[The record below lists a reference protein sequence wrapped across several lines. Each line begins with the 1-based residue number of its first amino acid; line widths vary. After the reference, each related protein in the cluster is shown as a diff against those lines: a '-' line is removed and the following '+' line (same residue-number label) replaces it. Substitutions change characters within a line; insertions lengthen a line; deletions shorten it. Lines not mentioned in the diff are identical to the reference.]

1 MEKVDAVIIGA
12 GVVGLAVGARLA
24 KLKRSLYIIE
34 RHSSFGQETSSRNSE
49 VIHAGIYYP
58 TQTLKAQL
66 CVKGNRML
74 YEICAKNNIGHRK
87 IQKLIVATD
96 AREEKD
102 LSKLLEKGIKN
113 GVADLKILSK
123 TEFKKIE
130 PNIEGRVA
138 IHSPSTGI
146 IDTHNLMKYFEY
158 CVKNDGGEVTYNCT
172 VSELKKVSGG
182 YEVSVKDSSGDT
194 FKFHA
199 GVVINSAGLESD
211 TIAQMLGIDT
221 KKQNYCLKYCKG
233 QYFRV
238 VNSSKCNL
246 TNRLI
251 YPVPHEKITSLGV
264 HITKDLSGGMRL
276 GPDAHYIER
285 NNINYEVDVN
295 QRNGFFTSAIKLL
308 PFLTEEDLIPDTA
321 GIRPKL
327 QGKDENFRDFVI
339 REESDLGFPG
349 FINLVGIES
358 PGLTSAPAIAEY
370 VARILEPL
378 LS

>member
-1 MEKVDAVIIGA
+1 MEKVDIVIIGA
-12 GVVGLAVGARLA
+12 GVVGLAIGAKLA
-24 KLKRSLYIIE
+24 KLERSLYVIE
-34 RHSSFGQETSSRNSE
+34 RHGSYGQETSSRNSE

-58 TQTLKAQL
+58 TGTLKAQL

-74 YEICAKNNIGHRK
+74 YEICAKNNIGYRK

-96 AREEKD
+96 AKEEKD
-102 LSKLLEKGIKN
+102 LSKLLERGIKN
-113 GVADLKILSK
+113 GVSDLKILSK
-123 TEFKKIE
+123 TEFKEVE
-130 PNIEGRVA
+130 PNIEGLAA

-146 IDTHNLMKYFEY
+146 IDTHSLMKYFEY
-158 CVKNDGGEVTYNCT
+158 CVKNDGGEVAYNCT
-172 VSELKKVSGG
+172 VSGLKKVSSG
-182 YEVSVKDSSGDT
+182 YEVCVKDNSKDT
-194 FKFHA
+194 FKFHTQ
-199 GVVINSAGLESD
+199 VVINSAGLESD

-238 VNSSKCNL
+238 VNSRKCSL

-251 YPVPHEKITSLGV
+251 YPVPHEKITGLGV
-264 HITKDLSGGMRL
+264 HVTKDLSGGMRL

-295 QRNGFFTSAIKLL
+295 QRNVFFTKALKLL

-370 VARILEPL
+370 VAQIIKQL
-378 LS
+378 LA